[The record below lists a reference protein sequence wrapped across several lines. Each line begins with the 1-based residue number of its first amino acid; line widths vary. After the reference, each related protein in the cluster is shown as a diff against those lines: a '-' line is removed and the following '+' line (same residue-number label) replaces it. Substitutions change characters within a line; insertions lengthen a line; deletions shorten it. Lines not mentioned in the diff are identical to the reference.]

1 MKDFMTRVTADRLSG
16 DNPGAPRALAA
27 AAVAGTVTALVTY
40 RLLRR

>member
-1 MKDFMTRVTADRLSG
+1 MRDFMTRVTADRLSG

-27 AAVAGTVTALVTY
+27 AAVAGTVTALITY